1 MKKRTGNHYQLRL
14 MHIDDAEDLYHIATE
29 ASNWTYMVRYL
40 SSVED
45 MKSIIEEA
53 CLEFEQGTS
62 FPYTVIEKK
71 TGRIKGSTRLYN
83 YSDSR
88 RTVELGSTY
97 FSSSLHGTG
106 INAETKYLLL
116 QQAFEEIH
124 AIRVQILTDEKNIPA
139 QRALERLGAVK
150 EGTLRNERQLHDGRI
165 RNAVMYSIIAEE
177 WPKIK
182 VQLKWRMG

>member
-1 MKKRTGNHYQLRL
+1 MEKRTGRHYQLRL
-14 MHIDDAEDLYHIATE
+14 MTPDDAEDLYQIATE

-40 SSVED
+40 SSVKD
-45 MKSIIEEA
+45 MESIIETA
-53 CLEFEQGTS
+53 CSEYEQGTS
-62 FPYTVIEKK
+62 FPYTVIERK
-71 TGRIKGSTRLYN
+71 TGRIRGSTRLYN
-83 YSDSR
+83 YSESR
-88 RTVELGSTY
+88 RTLELGSTY
-97 FSSSLHGTG
+97 FTSSLQGTG

-124 AIRVQILTDEKNIPA
+124 AIRVQVLTDEKNVPA

-150 EGTLRNERQLHDGRI
+150 EGVLRNERQLYDGRI

-182 VQLKWRMG
+182 MQLKWRMG